1 MANTIIDLT
10 KLNGAVYIYVPNK
23 DIEKK
28 FLLDA
33 EAEGFTFGNGKKPT
47 TSPGNDLYRL
57 EDGWKLCHVGYVGH
71 LAYKAT
77 GQMAGEERHY
87 INYEKYVL
95 GMEDYD
101 DVRLSQVKE
110 S

>member
-23 DIEKK
+23 DIEKN

-33 EAEGFTFGNGKKPT
+33 ETEGFTFGNGKKPT
-47 TSPGNDLYRL
+47 SSLGNDLYRL
-57 EDGWKLCHVGYVGH
+57 EDGLKICHVGYVGH
-71 LAYKAT
+71 LAYKTT
-77 GQMAGEERHY
+77 GKVTSDERHY

-95 GMEDYD
+95 GMDDYD
-101 DVRLSQVKE
+101 DLRLGKE